1 MPNDPRQL
9 QFHHIRPASVDP
21 YAGAGGLSMSHA
33 EAAELI
39 GRPHLEIVPEP
50 ENDETLADVAWRQAW
65 SRAYDGVLEALDVLN
80 RHFPNG
86 SHPRF
91 GLLQDAA
98 RAAAEASGRPLVQG
112 RETARQDLA

>member
-1 MPNDPRQL
+1 
-9 QFHHIRPASVDP
+9 
-21 YAGAGGLSMSHA
+21 MSHA
-33 EAAELI
+33 AAAEFI
-39 GRPHLEIVPEP
+39 GRPHLEVVPEP
-50 ENDETLADVAWRQAW
+50 EHGESLADLAWRQAW